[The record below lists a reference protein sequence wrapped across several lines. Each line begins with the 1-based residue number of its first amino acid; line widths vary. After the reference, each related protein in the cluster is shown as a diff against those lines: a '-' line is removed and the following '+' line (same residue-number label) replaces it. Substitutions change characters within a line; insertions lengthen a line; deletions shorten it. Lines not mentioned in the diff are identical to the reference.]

1 MSELQAN
8 DVIIYENGIA
18 QVPQETIAYIKKLEE
33 TSKAIKAKQDEMKQ
47 ELMKQ
52 MEKYGVT
59 QIKNDCFTISYT
71 PEHTAERFDS
81 KELQNQSPALYE
93 AYCKEAT
100 VKASLRITLKK

>member
-1 MSELQAN
+1 MSELQRS
-8 DVIIYENGIA
+8 DVIVYENGVA
-18 QVPQETIAYIKKLEE
+18 QVPQETITYIKQLEE
-33 TSKAIKAKQDEMKQ
+33 TAKAVKAKQDEMKQ

-59 QIKNDCFTISYT
+59 QIKNDSFTISYT

-81 KELQNQSPALYE
+81 KSLQNQSPALYE

>member
-71 PEHTAERFDS
+71 PEHTA
-81 KELQNQSPALYE
+81 A
-93 AYCKEAT
+93 
-100 VKASLRITLKK
+100 

>member
-33 TSKAIKAKQDEMKQ
+33 TSKAIKAKQ

-81 KELQNQSPALYE
+81 KSLQNQSPALYE

>member
-18 QVPQETIAYIKKLEE
+18 QVPQETIIYIKKLEE
-33 TSKAIKAKQDEMKQ
+33 TAKAIKAKQ

-93 AYCKEAT
+93 AYCKEST
-100 VKASLRITLKK
+100 IKASVRITLKK